1 MGCEA
6 IQRGATEVVAIE
18 KDRRTALIAKKNLL
32 ATAHSQ
38 QTSTKVEVVSC
49 SVESWLRLNPNPQP
63 FDLIYF
69 DPPYGAGIYTRILEQ
84 ICTQRVLH
92 PMGLLI
98 CEHNKNRRPDID
110 EGSWTIHDHR
120 DYGNTGLLFLEL
132 SRREHCPVDTDS
144 KQPQTNP
151 EV

>member
-6 IQRGATEVVAIE
+6 IQRGAREVVAIE
-18 KDRRTALIAKKNLL
+18 KDRRTAFIAKKNLL
-32 ATAHSQ
+32 ATALSQ
-38 QTSTKVEVVSC
+38 RPSATVEVVSR
-49 SVESWLRLNPNPQP
+49 SVESWLGFNQHPHP

-69 DPPYGAGIYTRILEQ
+69 DPPYGAGMYTRVLEQ
-84 ICTQRVLH
+84 ISTQRVLH

-98 CEHNKNRRPDID
+98 CEHSKDCRPDLD

-120 DYGNTGLLFLEL
+120 DYGKTGLLFLEL
-132 SRREHCPVDTDS
+132 SRRERCPGDTDS